1 MESTNKDQAK
11 PVDGGEAAEKKLYL
25 DEPTGEM
32 VSKNEL
38 KKRQTLRKK
47 EEEKKKKEEE
57 KKKKDEEKKEE
68 MKGKPQP
75 AHKQNDEELDPTQ
88 YTNNRKAFIDNLR
101 TEGKNPYPHKF
112 DRTHRIDDLVKHFE
126 PLPIEKGVF
135 LEDQL
140 VRVTGRAMSI
150 RAAGPKLVFID
161 LNGDDAKIQIMATE

>member
-1 MESTNKDQAK
+1 MESTNIDQAK
-11 PVDGGEAAEKKLYL
+11 ATDAGEAAEKKLYL

-47 EEEKKKKEEE
+47 EEEKKKKDEE
-57 KKKKDEEKKEE
+57 KKKKEEEKKD
-68 MKGKPQP
+68 KPQA

-88 YTNNRKAFIDNLR
+88 YTNNRKAFIENLR
-101 TEGKNPYPHKF
+101 KEGKNPYPHKF
-112 DRTHRIDDLVKHFE
+112 ERTHRIDELVKHFE
-126 PLPIEKGVF
+126 PIPIEKGIF

-140 VRVTGRAMSI
+140 IRIAGRIMSV

-161 LNGDDAKIQIMATE
+161 LHGDDAKI